1 MNDQERI
8 SRIRCL
14 LDRFYDGTATPDEI
28 SELSA
33 LFASGEIP
41 ADLEAERRAFE
52 MMANPD
58 IDGIDIP
65 DGLEESLVEI
75 MTEPR
80 PSLWARFRPWSI
92 GAAAAAAILAL
103 VMVTRTVDDKQ
114 SLSVGPFVTE
124 VDDSARV
131 STPDT
136 ITVHPLEVVRPEPK
150 PLVAERKATK
160 PKKAVKVTKPI
171 AIPDDPYIEITDPV
185 EAARIATDLL
195 CMVSETMR
203 TPIDKTEEITT
214 SKIASVQTVLS
225 KFQ

>member
-1 MNDQERI
+1 MNNQERI
-8 SRIRCL
+8 SRIRRL

-33 LFASGEIP
+33 LFASGALP

-58 IDGIDIP
+58 VDGIDVP

-80 PSLWARFRPWSI
+80 QSLWARFHPWGI
-92 GAAAAAAILAL
+92 GAAAAAVILAL
-103 VMVTRTVDDKQ
+103 IMVTRTIDDKQ
-114 SLSVGPFVTE
+114 SLSVEPLVTE
-124 VDDSARV
+124 ADDSVQAPK
-131 STPDT
+131 PDT
-136 ITVHPLEVVRPEPK
+136 IIVHPLEIVRPEPK
-150 PLVAERKATK
+150 TFVAERKAAK
-160 PKKAVKVTKPI
+160 PKPAAHPE
-171 AIPDDPYIEITDPV
+171 DPYTEITDPE

-195 CMVSETMR
+195 CMVSEKMR
-203 TPIDKTEEITT
+203 TSINKTEEVATSQIT
-214 SKIASVQTVLS
+214 SVQTVLS